1 MKKILPVLLILVI
14 HSAISMAQS
23 VTDPLRQI
31 NMELRA
37 MFSPLSK
44 PSPARLF
51 LYDMSAHN
59 SDSIFYTSYST
70 DTSDLDNWLLINRE
84 MFYSAYDTLPL
95 ETADSIYARGNQF
108 SNDTIPI
115 GIMDYDYYEFKT
127 NALNTNIYFDFDTVN
142 DILSDKPGRPDFPSD
157 IKKLFAAA
165 ALVSEAQTVNVT
177 YRVDPAFIFKD
188 TYNAATYTP
197 GTNVL
202 KMDFGDGTGWHIF
215 AGNTVQHQSVA
226 YSSAGYKIIKAAIY
240 DKTGTMIKLSTSRIY
255 SSGVTLPTADTYLD
269 LPGMTV
275 GVFGG
280 CTDNNKYNKVVIV
293 CEGWDMMDFMASK
306 NRNAA
311 MIYNERIKDPQLSQ
325 LRNFGYT
332 FLVIDWKNSRIDI
345 KANAMYLVNFIDRL
359 KCNLMDSDNDHQ
371 FVVIGESM
379 GGLVARY
386 ALCYMESQFYIAT
399 CKQSQMHHT
408 RLLMTFDT
416 PHRGANLPMA
426 YQWLYKDAL
435 RVLNG
440 VVPIGVHQLSYA
452 GNLFL
457 GSRSAQQMLLYH
469 VDTYVPG
476 FVYTP
481 YAPHPQ
487 RPLFLADLASIGNYP
502 QYCKKIALSDGSLSG
517 KKQTNDH
524 SGTDRLANDFFVN
537 LDASMHV
544 NILHTR
550 IKLFGAKLQLNSNP
564 FGPGQVYKIE
574 AGTWALRLKLK
585 WFGIKVEVG
594 LNSLISNTQGAFV
607 KDYCT
612 NAGGVSGPDLK
623 QDIGSSI
630 ASAIDK
636 VNKIFFHHHS
646 YTNLGGGNYTITASS
661 RNNWFGSGATV
672 GSQGMHFGFVPT
684 YSALDYS
691 VGGILNYNIET
702 EAIAVKNTKT
712 AWDVIM
718 GIPNSLTGASSPMTE
733 NIYKNQREHALPTN
747 YNLGIGS
754 GAPEYY
760 RSCISPGPNIEALV
774 LAREIG
780 DEIMWLDNM
789 LLNRRA
795 MYESE
800 YDLHVNRPN
809 PYYEYISSFTSQAI
823 PGIYS
828 KSAPF
833 FIVPITGLAIF
844 KYDNAN
850 SSNIPFAFTY
860 DPPMSGTYQLVD
872 VPLANC
878 CTDFRALVP
887 FNTEEEEEIVE
898 NSMSIFPN
906 PSDGSTFM
914 VRFLLKEKGEARI
927 RLYNMAGQ
935 QIMEQTLPAV
945 DTKREAYL
953 PLDVS
958 GLSLKKGMY
967 LVILSNAYESFSRKL
982 IIQ

>member
-1 MKKILPVLLILVI
+1 
-14 HSAISMAQS
+14 
-23 VTDPLRQI
+23 
-31 NMELRA
+31 MELRA

-95 ETADSIYARGNQF
+95 EPADSIYSLGNQF

-127 NALNTNIYFDFDTVN
+127 NALNTNIYFNFDTVN
-142 DILSDKPGRPDFPSD
+142 DILSDKPGRPGFPYD

-165 ALVSEAQTVNVT
+165 ALVSEAQTANVT

-188 TYNAATYTP
+188 AFNAGTYTP

-215 AGNTVQHQSVA
+215 AGNTVQHQSVS
-226 YSSAGYKIIKAAIY
+226 YSGAGYKIIKAAIY
-240 DKTGTMIKLSTSRIY
+240 DRDGNMIKLSTSRIY

-280 CTDNNKYNKVVIV
+280 CTDDNKYNKVVIV
-293 CEGWDMMDFMASK
+293 CEGFDIMDFMASK

-311 MIYNERIKDPQLSQ
+311 TIYDQVIELEEISQ

-345 KANAMYLVNFIDRL
+345 KANAMYLVNFIDHL
-359 KCNLMDSDNDHQ
+359 KCVRMDGDNDQQ

-386 ALCYMESQFYIAT
+386 ALRFMETQLYAAT
-399 CKQSQMHHT
+399 CKQNQMHNT

-426 YQWLYKDAL
+426 YQWLYRDGL
-435 RVLNG
+435 RILSG
-440 VVPIGVHQLSYA
+440 AVPITTHQLSYA

-457 GSRSAQQMLLYH
+457 GSTAAQQMLLYH

-476 FVYTP
+476 FVNTP
-481 YAPHPQ
+481 YGPHPQ
-487 RPLFLADLASIGNYP
+487 RLLFLTDLFSLGNYP
-502 QYCKKIALSDGSLSG
+502 HYCKKFALSDGSLSG
-517 KKQTNDH
+517 KRQTTDH
-524 SGTDRLANDFFVN
+524 SGTDRIANDAFVN

-550 IKLFGAKLQLNSNP
+550 IKLFGAKLELNSNP
-564 FGPGQVYKIE
+564 AGIGQVYKIE
-574 AGTWALRLKLK
+574 AGTWGLRLKLK

-594 LNSLISNTQGAFV
+594 LNSLLSNTQGAFV

-612 NAGGVSGPDLK
+612 SAGGVAGPELD

-630 ASAIDK
+630 TSAIDK
-636 VNKIFFHHHS
+636 MNEFFFHHHS
-646 YTNLGGGNYTITASS
+646 YTNHGGGSYTITASS

-672 GSQGMHFGFVPT
+672 RSQGMHFALVPT

-691 VGGILNYNIET
+691 VGGVLNYNIET
-702 EAIAVKNTKT
+702 EPIAVKNTKT

-718 GIPNSLTGASSPMTE
+718 GVPNSYTGSSPLATS
-733 NIYKNQREHALPTN
+733 NIYKNQRKHARPTN
-747 YNLGIGS
+747 YNLGIGT
-754 GAPEYY
+754 GAAEYY
-760 RSCISPGPNIEALV
+760 RSCVSPDPIIEARV

-780 DEIMWLDNM
+780 DEIMWLDNTF
-789 LLNRRA
+789 LNRRA

-800 YDLHVNRPN
+800 YDLHVNRTN
-809 PYYEYISSFTSQAI
+809 PYYQYTSMPFSTLI

-828 KSAPF
+828 KSNPF
-833 FIVPITGLAIF
+833 LITPITGLAIF
-844 KYDNAN
+844 KYDNVN
-850 SSNIPFAFTY
+850 STNAPNAFTY

-872 VPLANC
+872 APLPNC
-878 CTDFRALVP
+878 CMNFKAPVP
-887 FNTEEEEEIVE
+887 FNTEEEEETVE

-906 PSDGSTFM
+906 PSDGSTFI
-914 VRFLLKEKGEARI
+914 VRFLLKAKGEAKI
-927 RLYNMAGQ
+927 SLYSMAGQ
-935 QIMEQTLPAV
+935 LIMEQGVPAR
-945 DTKREAYL
+945 DNKRESYMPIDL
-953 PLDVS
+953 S
-958 GLSLKKGMY
+958 GLNLRKGIY
-967 LVILSNAYESFSRKL
+967 LVVLHNANESFSQKL